1 MNALITNFAFNN
13 SNKDEIEI
21 KLECNHKKVCKIGS
35 IYQCKKTCL
44 ICKNVEKFN
53 YNIETKEKTCEKCKF
68 VHKDIPSS
76 NLLKFNCWNCDAPK
90 KPDTKLLK
98 MMSDNGFQVNKNYR
112 YFSVEGKKTNKTG
125 DLYFVDEEENVI
137 VIEIDDAS
145 HLSEKS
151 KSSHLEKD
159 NLILVRNKTKLIR
172 LHRDDIDDFV
182 NNIDEILNKLKD
194 RIIIVYQP
202 TKNTK
207 KFYEKL
213 YGYEEQRFIYF
224 MDPIEKEEKEEEK
237 EEEEEQEEQEEES
250 ELDRLEKE
258 LLKLNKD
265 LWKLKH
271 QRELLQFRQGL
282 WNEEEPVGFDEEV
295 NKQKIEKQMKKIQ
308 EKEQEIEKKMKE

>member
-53 YNIETKEKTCEKCKF
+53 YNIETKEKTCPDCGF

-76 NLLKFNCWNCDAPK
+76 NLVKFTCWNCAENT

-98 MMSDNGFQVNKNYR
+98 MMSDKGFAVKKNYR
-112 YFSVEGKKTNKTG
+112 YFSVEGNKTNKTG
-125 DLYFVDEEENVI
+125 DLYFVDEDKNEI
-137 VIEIDDAS
+137 VLEIDDPS

-151 KSSHLEKD
+151 KGSHHEKD
-159 NLILVRNKTKLIR
+159 HLILIRDKTKLIR
-172 LHRDDIDDFV
+172 LHRDDIDHFV
-182 NNIDEILNKLKD
+182 DNIDGVMKTLK
-194 RIIIVYQP
+194 RVIIMVYQP
-202 TKNTK
+202 TKTTK

-213 YGYEEQRFIYF
+213 YGYEQQRFIEF
-224 MDPIEKEEKEEEK
+224 VEPNDEEEEKEEKEEE
-237 EEEEEQEEQEEES
+237 EEEEKEES

-258 LLKLNKD
+258 LLKLNKE

-271 QRELLQFRQGL
+271 QKELLQFRQGL
-282 WNEEEPVGFDEEV
+282 WNEEEPVGFDEQV
-295 NKQKIEKQMKKIQ
+295 NNQKIEKQMKKIQ
-308 EKEQEIEKKMKE
+308 EKEQERENKINE